1 MNSIL
6 KIGNQE
12 KCDLFLN
19 TIVGKKPLLV
29 TVIGNTE
36 TGKIPGISAAGAN
49 PAITDYTP
57 AADIE
62 YLYYEFC
69 KCIQGVPV
77 TPTGIPTPGI
87 ITKAVIDYLDFP
99 HLTVVGG
106 VNIFPTAPFISL
118 GGKPGSDISTG
129 AAVENPEIIFAN
141 GETLGKNLSKI
152 ANYLVIGESI
162 AGGTTTALG
171 VLTALGYDAYNK
183 VSSSLPENPSNLKIE
198 IVTSGLK
205 AKNLKKG
212 DLKMDPLNA
221 IKYLGDPM
229 QAAVLGLISG
239 VSGKIPIL
247 LAGGTQMAAVL
258 ALAQNLNPQLIANV
272 AIGTTKWIVSDKSS
286 DILNLINQINPTVPI
301 LAANFDFGDMKY
313 EGLKIYESGMVK
325 EGVGAGG
332 CAIAAIM
339 TDPENITIEVL
350 QKEIEKKYEH
360 LSL

>member
-1 MNSIL
+1 MDSIL

-12 KCDLFLN
+12 RCALFLN
-19 TIVGKKPLLV
+19 QIVGKNPLLV

-49 PAITDYTP
+49 PNITDFTP

-87 ITKAVIDYLDFP
+87 ITKAIIDHLDFP
-99 HLTVVGG
+99 HLTVIGG
-106 VNIFPTAPFISL
+106 VNIFPSAPFISL
-118 GGKPGSDISTG
+118 GGNAGGDISTG
-129 AAVENPEIIFAN
+129 SAVENPEKIFVN
-141 GETLGKNLSKI
+141 GEILGKNLSKI

-171 VLTALGYDAYNK
+171 VLTALGYDANNK
-183 VSSSLPENPSNLKIE
+183 VSSSLPENPSRLKID

-205 AKNLKKG
+205 ARNLKKG
-212 DLKMDPLNA
+212 DLKEDPLNA
-221 IKYLGDPM
+221 IKYFGDPM
-229 QAAVLGLISG
+229 QAAVLGIISG
-239 VSGKIPIL
+239 VSGKIPVL

-258 ALAQNLNPQLIANV
+258 ALAQNLNPNLISNV
-272 AIGTTKWIVSDKSS
+272 AIGTTKWIVNDESS

-301 LAANFDFGDMKY
+301 LAANFNFGDIKY
-313 EGLKIYESGMVK
+313 EGLRVYETGMVK

-339 TDPENITIEVL
+339 TDPKKMTIDIL